1 MSGISTIT
9 APVYGRDRDSVY
21 GGAQSIIN
29 RESTTIR
36 QNALIPRSH
45 SPGPIQEPVIEHE
58 HHHVHHHI
66 DHGSVSSVMG
76 RRTKDYYDDNVSVY
90 ERDSRRSSVTSL
102 GGTRRHRRRHRHRD
116 SDGITRQYTHTEIDV
131 RDDLTSV
138 SRNNIRRDYD
148 EESSVSRS
156 RRYDDNQSD
165 WTLIDVPP
173 GTRKITLEADE
184 RGFSGPDVSSAT
196 NMRMMGLN
204 ASESQTS
211 ISRSRGVRRSKG
223 SSTELWTEVTKDLI
237 TRDAIEEMGYPY
249 EETDSFYYIFE
260 YLQKDQIDELIEIT
274 AEIRHERV
282 RELDFKRRL
291 ELVDARDARDS
302 RSSFGNDER
311 ILERER
317 IHDHVTEVV
326 YADEHPRRRRGR
338 YYH

>member
-1 MSGISTIT
+1 
-9 APVYGRDRDSVY
+9 
-21 GGAQSIIN
+21 
-29 RESTTIR
+29 
-36 QNALIPRSH
+36 
-45 SPGPIQEPVIEHE
+45 
-58 HHHVHHHI
+58 
-66 DHGSVSSVMG
+66 
-76 RRTKDYYDDNVSVY
+76 
-90 ERDSRRSSVTSL
+90 
-102 GGTRRHRRRHRHRD
+102 
-116 SDGITRQYTHTEIDV
+116 
-131 RDDLTSV
+131 
-138 SRNNIRRDYD
+138 
-148 EESSVSRS
+148 
-156 RRYDDNQSD
+156 
-165 WTLIDVPP
+165 
-173 GTRKITLEADE
+173 
-184 RGFSGPDVSSAT
+184 
-196 NMRMMGLN
+196 
-204 ASESQTS
+204 
-211 ISRSRGVRRSKG
+211 
-223 SSTELWTEVTKDLI
+223 LWTEVTKDLI

>member
-1 MSGISTIT
+1 
-9 APVYGRDRDSVY
+9 
-21 GGAQSIIN
+21 
-29 RESTTIR
+29 
-36 QNALIPRSH
+36 
-45 SPGPIQEPVIEHE
+45 
-58 HHHVHHHI
+58 
-66 DHGSVSSVMG
+66 MG

-260 YLQKDQIDELIEIT
+260 YLQKVSPSHFNL
-274 AEIRHERV
+274 
-282 RELDFKRRL
+282 LL
-291 ELVDARDARDS
+291 
-302 RSSFGNDER
+302 RSASNIPPR
-311 ILERER
+311 IKLMS
-317 IHDHVTEVV
+317 
-326 YADEHPRRRRGR
+326 
-338 YYH
+338 